1 MERFLSEKS
10 NNLLQP
16 VDPYTLADLI
26 PPEDLQ
32 QLQDTLAEIN
42 QVTSVITD
50 HNGSALTMPSNEMP
64 ICNLIRR
71 SARGEA
77 RCLAEEHAVI
87 NKIREIRK
95 PVCQICRP
103 LGFLNAAVPIYIN
116 GNHLGNWWVRQQCR
130 HPDNYADIETLAD
143 TLDLDAEVL
152 MAQIEGLPDCN
163 RAAFEKVLDWI
174 DNLVTTITQI
184 GLQNHI
190 LSLNAS
196 KLDRVEGEL
205 QKYKTRLENLVHER
219 TAELIKANSR
229 LQLEVLERNV
239 VEKQIERKSN
249 LLDAMNN
256 ILQHTLDDCSDA
268 FISHAFLSAAQKITS
283 SGFGFIVELTEKRWK
298 IVAYSPFQDEAG
310 KAESGDRVIVDLEMR
325 GFWRELIAT
334 GRPRTI
340 AHMEGSHRLLGLP
353 AQFPILQNILAVP
366 LCKNDDIMGII
377 VLGNNKRGFALVDQT
392 DVEALSRVF
401 IEAVLRK
408 RVERDEETREK
419 RIDLAM
425 NSGNEGLWDYSPS
438 SGLIYFSPNWFR
450 LLGYQPGELPSAFE
464 TWSTLTHP
472 DDFPVLQEALDMLAM
487 GQEQS
492 FRIETRM
499 LAQPGQ
505 WQWVQTR
512 GRSVEGHVSGRSLR
526 IVGTLNDISKYKQ
539 IELALQKA
547 NEELQRLAVLDGLTQ
562 IANRMRFDDHLS
574 QEWRRARRDG
584 SSLALIIGD
593 IDYFKQYN
601 DTYGHIKGDETLYAV
616 AQAIK
621 AVLKRPMDMVAR
633 YGGEEFAIVLPN
645 THLSGAMQVG
655 SEVKASIEA
664 LAIGHK
670 ASRVK
675 KQITLSYGVAAAVPN
690 AKNSARDLVRN
701 ADQAL
706 YKAKRTGRNRIVKMS
721 EPAS

>member
-1 MERFLSEKS
+1 
-10 NNLLQP
+10 
-16 VDPYTLADLI
+16 
-26 PPEDLQ
+26 
-32 QLQDTLAEIN
+32 
-42 QVTSVITD
+42 
-50 HNGSALTMPSNEMP
+50 
-64 ICNLIRR
+64 
-71 SARGEA
+71 
-77 RCLAEEHAVI
+77 
-87 NKIREIRK
+87 
-95 PVCQICRP
+95 
-103 LGFLNAAVPIYIN
+103 
-116 GNHLGNWWVRQQCR
+116 
-130 HPDNYADIETLAD
+130 
-143 TLDLDAEVL
+143 
-152 MAQIEGLPDCN
+152 
-163 RAAFEKVLDWI
+163 
-174 DNLVTTITQI
+174 
-184 GLQNHI
+184 
-190 LSLNAS
+190 
-196 KLDRVEGEL
+196 
-205 QKYKTRLENLVHER
+205 
-219 TAELIKANSR
+219 
-229 LQLEVLERNV
+229 
-239 VEKQIERKSN
+239 
-249 LLDAMNN
+249 
-256 ILQHTLDDCSDA
+256 
-268 FISHAFLSAAQKITS
+268 
-283 SGFGFIVELTEKRWK
+283 
-298 IVAYSPFQDEAG
+298 
-310 KAESGDRVIVDLEMR
+310 
-325 GFWRELIAT
+325 
-334 GRPRTI
+334 
-340 AHMEGSHRLLGLP
+340 
-353 AQFPILQNILAVP
+353 
-366 LCKNDDIMGII
+366 
-377 VLGNNKRGFALVDQT
+377 
-392 DVEALSRVF
+392 
-401 IEAVLRK
+401 
-408 RVERDEETREK
+408 
-419 RIDLAM
+419 
-425 NSGNEGLWDYSPS
+425 
-438 SGLIYFSPNWFR
+438 
-450 LLGYQPGELPSAFE
+450 
-464 TWSTLTHP
+464 
-472 DDFPVLQEALDMLAM
+472 MLAM

-645 THLSGAMQVG
+645 THLSGAMQVV

-675 KQITLSYGVAAAVPN
+675 KQITLSYGVAATVPN
-690 AKNSARDLVRN
+690 AKNSARDLVRK